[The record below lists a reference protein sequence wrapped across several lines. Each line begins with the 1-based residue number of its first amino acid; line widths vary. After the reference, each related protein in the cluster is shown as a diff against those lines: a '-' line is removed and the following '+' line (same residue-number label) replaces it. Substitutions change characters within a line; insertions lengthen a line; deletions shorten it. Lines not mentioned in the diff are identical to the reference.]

1 MGEMVN
7 KIGRMVRMEENHAS
21 SLSTS
26 IDGLSNVVVREILR
40 SVAHDSQKHAG
51 LYTAIL
57 SLLEG
62 SQQAIVEEE
71 YNRIEAV
78 LKKHIEVESQMTQE
92 VKQLLENG
100 LDGRVKHLLIEIYE
114 DEIRHHTLMMRLL
127 EAVIKREAILEED
140 MWNMIWRDVPGHG
153 TPIA

>member
-1 MGEMVN
+1 
-7 KIGRMVRMEENHAS
+7 MVRMEKNHAS

-26 IDGLSNVVVREILR
+26 VDGLSNVVVREVLR
-40 SVAHDSQKHAG
+40 SVAYDSQKHAG

-71 YNRIEAV
+71 YNQIEAV
-78 LKKHIEVESQMTQE
+78 LKKRIEVESQMTQE

-114 DEIRHHTLMMRLL
+114 DEVRHHTLMMRLL
-127 EAVIKREAILEED
+127 EAVIKREAILKED